1 MRIIPARAGFTP
13 RPSSPAPGPPDHPRS
28 RGVYPHLWKGAGRL
42 PGSSPLARGLL
53 PQRIGARLDR
63 GIIPARAGF
72 TDRVPRG
79 AARRRDHP
87 RSRGVYSRMNW
98 RTSIAPGSSP
108 LARGLHR
115 LVAVHEDRSGI
126 IPARAGFTP
135 PSRRSARPCRDHP
148 RSRGV
153 YSWPP
158 RRPSGL
164 SGSSPLARGL
174 PPAAPRVGQR
184 QRIIPARAGFTVA
197 KAVADAAP
205 QDHPRSRGVY
215 HPRASG
221 VGGLVGSSPLARGL
235 RSPCRHCRPS
245 PGIIPARAG
254 FTSSWPCRSWSPGDH
269 PRSRGVYVTVTTV
282 QRSRAG
288 SSPLARGL
296 PGRPARHAGEGG
308 IIPAR
313 AGFTSAS
320 GPPPLTPADHPR
332 SRGVYPLP
340 SLASLLSPGSSPLAR
355 GLPALLIGSAPVSR
369 IIPARAGFTS

>member
-1 MRIIPARAGFTP
+1 MAR
-13 RPSSPAPGPPDHPRS
+13 
-28 RGVYPHLWKGAGRL
+28 
-42 PGSSPLARGLL
+42 
-53 PQRIGARLDR
+53 
-63 GIIPARAGF
+63 
-72 TDRVPRG
+72 
-79 AARRRDHP
+79 
-87 RSRGVYSRMNW
+87 
-98 RTSIAPGSSP
+98 GSSP

-313 AGFTSAS
+313 AGFTAASSWAALAAPDHPRSRGVYRPDGVPAGGPQGSSPLARGLRVSCFGFVRTFGIIPARAGFTSAS